1 MYNPQ
6 DQLTEL
12 VRRLERKKSY
22 LHGRPVAYHRKTA
35 KEPSPPLTK
44 LQHRASRID
53 SDGKLADRLA
63 TIDSRIKGT
72 IWGVTI
78 LWFVLGFIGLFG
90 VMQAEVVNF
99 FYVLASILGVHT
111 LMLLV
116 WLGWMLFAPRNKPN
130 LLGSLF
136 NPTTL
141 IRSKD
146 SVSQAT
152 VELSPRSIKAHWH

>member
-12 VRRLERKKSY
+12 VRRLEEKN
-22 LHGRPVAYHRKTA
+22 HIFTA
-35 KEPSPPLTK
+35 DPLLITEKLQKEPSPPLTK
-44 LQHRASRID
+44 LHHRASRID
-53 SDGKLADRLA
+53 SDGKLADRLV
-63 TIDSRIKGT
+63 TIGSRIKGT

-136 NPTTL
+136 NPCHPNP
-141 IRSKD
+141 
-146 SVSQAT
+146 Q
-152 VELSPRSIKAHWH
+152 